1 MRRWFELPLVFLLLA
16 PALRV
21 VAQDTS
27 LPPWRPDGRGDLAF
41 YTSSFLA
48 TTAYRKPDTAAD
60 QFAAD
65 GAYGPLNRA
74 WDSTHQGRWL
84 IEEQRYASDAIIAGL
99 ITHRQDLIDSGRRIF
114 DWGFRMEQPDGG
126 FDCPDHFHSASF
138 FIEAAAHSALLLQA
152 SDMAAQN
159 KAWIESVAPKL
170 NLAAHW
176 MTDPRNEVP
185 GRAHDAP
192 YTHRFYLDAAAIG
205 EAGVLTKDD
214 ALVKRSRAYIR
225 DGIAHQRSDGANP
238 EKLGTDTS
246 YHVVGLL
253 FAMNYYTLV
262 ANDDM
267 RAQLSPMIGRGLEW
281 ISVRIRPDGTVD
293 QSGNTRTGF
302 GQERGPQGN
311 LKTMSYGS
319 AYRAFFYWAAI
330 THNPAEARTAALLYA
345 GQTAEKDQARRSNP
359 GSF

>member
-1 MRRWFELPLVFLLLA
+1 MRYRLAIPLAVLLVS
-16 PALRV
+16 ALRV
-21 VAQDTS
+21 FAQNTA
-27 LPPWRPDGRGDLAF
+27 LPTWHPGVRGDLAF
-41 YTSSFLA
+41 YTSPFLA
-48 TTAYRKPDTAAD
+48 TTAYRKPDAAAN

-99 ITHRQDLIDSGRRIF
+99 ITHRQDLIGNGRRIF

-126 FDCPDHFHSASF
+126 FNCPDRFHSASF

-159 KAWIESVAPKL
+159 QAWVDSIAPKL

-176 MTDPRNEVP
+176 MIDARNETP

-205 EAGVLTKDD
+205 EAGVLTHDD

-225 DGIAHQRSDGANP
+225 DGIARQRPDGANP
-238 EKLGTDTS
+238 EKGGTDTS

-253 FAMNYYTLV
+253 FAMNYYSLV

-267 RAQLSPMIGRGLEW
+267 RAQLDPMIHRGLGW
-281 ISVRIRPDGTVD
+281 ISIRIRPDGTVD
-293 QSGNTRTGF
+293 QNGNTRTGF

-319 AYRAFFYWAAI
+319 AYRAFFYWATI
-330 THNPAEARTAALLYA
+330 THNPADTQTAALLYA
-345 GQTAEKDQARRSNP
+345 GQQVEKRERQR
-359 GSF
+359 